1 MNFILRQISRRTGAP
16 DFVRTRPLAATE
28 PVIGRGSDCDIQLTD
43 LAVSLRHAVLR
54 PGLPGRVLV
63 EALGTEHFEAND
75 IFVSGAELNLE
86 QSPRLNFGHHVLTL
100 EKGEKDGDVLV
111 VLTEQDNPASQAAAS
126 DQKAA
131 FSLKGALFSERRTAW
146 IISLVILA
154 LCLALPIGEYLLA
167 RNQQRTVAT
176 VAVGQWSSGPLSPG
190 HHFLENNCA
199 ACHQQAFVPVRDT
212 ACLSCHQAGL
222 NRVETASLSLATKK
236 LGSLFAPDPAPDH
249 APRDRLERAMP
260 PDPNLA
266 RRINTWIATAFSH
279 PSNGC
284 ASCHTE
290 HVGNG
295 KPSVEKQ
302 PVTPDQITR
311 NDCADCHTGLKQRL
325 PDTMIPDAP
334 DWGRHPDFRA
344 LVVAGF
350 DGAKPRMARVS
361 LPGSEK
367 SGLKFTHALHLKA
380 DGGVQRMAQDL
391 GKAQRYG
398 AQLTCANCHRTDEQ
412 GGFVPVQME
421 RDCAACHS
429 LAFARNNGV
438 VQTLPHGHP
447 DKVVAALKTFY
458 GAQPASGAPEMFSR
472 RPGLRGVSRA
482 VPTADRVAGSV
493 RAAFSSGGTCF
504 TCHSVVP
511 PAMPGTLSF
520 DIAPVKLTNRYL
532 PAGSFNHNVPE
543 HRQNSK
549 GAPSCATCHKANT
562 STNAEDLMLPRIA
575 TCSACHGKTKAL
587 SATPASAACAGCHG
601 FHSPGEPV
609 TGRRKELARDTL
621 IRTR

>member
-1 MNFILRQISRRTGAP
+1 LSFVLRQISRRNGAP
-16 DFVRTRPLAATE
+16 DIVRTRALAAAE

-54 PGLPGRVLV
+54 QTAPGRVLV

-75 IFVSGAELNLE
+75 EFVSRAELNLA
-86 QSPRLNFGHHVLTL
+86 QSPRLNFGHHLLTL

-111 VLTEQDNPASQAAAS
+111 VLTEQDNPASHAAAS

-131 FSLKGALFSERRTAW
+131 FSLKGALFSQRRTAW
-146 IISLVILA
+146 IVSLVILA
-154 LCLALPIGEYLLA
+154 LCLALPIGAYLMS

-176 VAVGQWSSGPLSPG
+176 AAVGQWSSGPLSPG

-222 NRVETASLSLATKK
+222 NRIESARLSLATKK
-236 LGSLFAPDPAPDH
+236 LGSPFAPDPAPDH

-260 PDPNLA
+260 PDPNIG
-266 RRINTWIATAFSH
+266 RRINKWIAATFSH

-290 HVGNG
+290 HIGSG
-295 KPSVEKQ
+295 KAAAEKQ
-302 PVTPDQITR
+302 PVTQDQIRR

-361 LPGSEK
+361 LPGGEK

-391 GKAQRYG
+391 GKAQGYG
-398 AQLTCANCHRTDEQ
+398 AQLTCASCHRSDDR
-412 GGFVPVQME
+412 GGFVGIEME

-429 LAFARNNGV
+429 LAFARSSGV
-438 VQTLPHGHP
+438 VQTLPHGEP
-447 DKVVAALKTFY
+447 DKVVAALQTFY
-458 GAQPASGAPEMFSR
+458 AAEPAAPESFAR

-482 VPTADRVAGSV
+482 APTAERVAGSV

-511 PAMPGTLSF
+511 PAVPGALSF
-520 DIAPVKLTNRYL
+520 GIAPVKLTNRYL
-532 PAGSFNHNVPE
+532 PFGAFNHNVPE
-543 HRQNSK
+543 HREDEK
-549 GAPSCATCHKANT
+549 GAATCAGCHKAE
-562 STNAEDLMLPRIA
+562 SSAHAEDLILPRIA
-575 TCSACHGKTKAL
+575 TCSACHGKTRAQT
-587 SATPASAACAGCHG
+587 AIPAGADCAGCHG
-601 FHSPGEPV
+601 FHSPGQPV
-609 TGRRKELARDTL
+609 TGRRKELARYML